1 MERNLSREA
10 HLWYTI
16 TSPETMDRARDH
28 LQAAVSIMIPQAK
41 THPFIAD
48 YAPVPYWGG
57 RMEELLRTYANARAL
72 LVQGEYGEMIGWGGA
87 LMNIPRGL
95 QEGNMNWMSSGGDVF
110 LDELNSAYSVCSRFN
125 FALTMSQMLKDDAY
139 KVGQKDWRVCVPE
152 DMGIVGDHITF
163 YYEDLFAECPAE
175 IPEYSADKTVS
186 CKTGD
191 IVPWTGV
198 WVPADGM
205 GKAALAFARKHIQ
218 IMQPAYH
225 LIREDEDTGDEEYDI
240 VECTWHPV
248 KPTGRMIPFPGP
260 FRHDEDEAGTN
271 GPLRC
276 PAGQPCP
283 QAGWWSSPAEEDSR
297 RQFAAGEVMPDFG
310 SDYGAT
316 IWQWDLDQG

>member
-10 HLWYTI
+10 HLWYTT
-16 TSPETMDRARDH
+16 TSPEYMDRARDH
-28 LQAAVSIMIPQAK
+28 LQAAVGIMIPRAK
-41 THPFIAD
+41 AHPFIAD

-95 QEGNMNWMSSGGDVF
+95 KEGNMNWMSTGVDDLMGQ
-110 LDELNSAYSVCSRFN
+110 LNLAVRACGAFN
-125 FALTMSQMLKDDAY
+125 RALTMSQYFKDAEI
-139 KVGQKDWRVCVPE
+139 VSGAVDWRCYTADHGYGGTDILFRE
-152 DMGIVGDHITF
+152 DSVYPVRPM
-163 YYEDLFAECPAE
+163 E
-175 IPEYSADKTVS
+175 IPEYAPDRSVL

-225 LIREDEDTGDEEYDI
+225 VISEDEETGWQEFEV

-248 KPTGRMIPFPGP
+248 KPTGRMVPLPPPLSF
-260 FRHDEDEAGTN
+260 DEPEMEGL
-271 GPLRC
+271 LRC

-283 QAGWWSSPAEEDSR
+283 QAGWWSSPAKADSR
-297 RQFAAGEVMPDFG
+297 RRFAAGEVMPDLG
-310 SDYGAT
+310 GDYGAT
-316 IWQWDLDQG
+316 IWQWDLDQN

>member
-16 TSPETMDRARDH
+16 TSAETMDRARDQ
-28 LQAAVSIMIPQAK
+28 LQAAVDIMIPQAK
-41 THPFIAD
+41 AHPFIAD

-57 RMEELLRTYANARAL
+57 RMEELLRTYANARAM

-95 QEGNMNWMSSGGDVF
+95 QEGNMNWMDADVDVF
-110 LDELNSAYSVCSRFN
+110 MDKLNSAYSVCSRFN
-125 FALTMSQMLKDDAY
+125 RALTQSQRLKDDEY
-139 KVGQKDWRVCVPE
+139 KTGALDWRICVPR
-152 DMGIVGDHITF
+152 DVGIPGDSIAF
-163 YYEDLFAECPAE
+163 YYEDLFAECPVE

-218 IMQPAYH
+218 IMQPAYPV
-225 LIREDEDTGDEEYDI
+225 ISRDEETGWREFEL

-260 FRHDEDEAGTN
+260 FRHDEEDEGVN

-283 QAGWWSSPAEEDSR
+283 QAGFWSTPADINSR
-297 RQFAAGEVMPDFG
+297 RRFAQGEIMPALG
-310 SDYGAT
+310 GDYGAT
-316 IWQWDLDQG
+316 IWQWDVDQS

>member
-28 LQAAVSIMIPQAK
+28 LQAAVNIMIPQAQA
-41 THPFIAD
+41 HPFIAD

-57 RMEELLRTYANARAL
+57 RMEDLLRTFANARAL

-95 QEGNMNWMSSGGDVF
+95 REGNMNWMSTGVDDLMGQ
-110 LDELNSAYSVCSRFN
+110 LNLAVGVCGRFN
-125 FALTMSQMLKDDAY
+125 DALTQSQRLKDDEY
-139 KVGQKDWRVCVPE
+139 KTGALDWRICVPR
-152 DMGIVGDHITF
+152 DVSIPGDNIARF
-163 YYEDLFAECPAE
+163 YESAVYPVRPFE
-175 IPEYSADKTVS
+175 IPEYAPDKSIT
-186 CKTGD
+186 CKTGE

-205 GKAALAFARKHIQ
+205 GKAALAFARKGIQ
-218 IMQPAYH
+218 IMQPAYPV
-225 LIREDEDTGDEEYDI
+225 ISEDEETGWQEFDI
-240 VECTWHPV
+240 VECVWHPV
-248 KPTGRMIPFPGP
+248 KPTGRMVPLPPTEQEPDTG
-260 FRHDEDEAGTN
+260 DAAS
-271 GPLRC
+271 LRC
-276 PAGQPCP
+276 PANQPCP
-283 QAGWWSSPAEEDSR
+283 QAGWWSTPAKADSR
-297 RQFAAGEVMPDFG
+297 RLFAAGEVMPEFG